1 MGEIM
6 KRNVVFCYEDEG
18 CAEAIRKMDENG
30 LQFLPVVDRQMRIVG
45 IFSRD
50 EIKEKAT
57 APNPDRT
64 IAAHPTGRPG
74 GET

>member
-1 MGEIM
+1 M
-6 KRNVVFCYEDEG
+6 KRNVIFCYEDEG